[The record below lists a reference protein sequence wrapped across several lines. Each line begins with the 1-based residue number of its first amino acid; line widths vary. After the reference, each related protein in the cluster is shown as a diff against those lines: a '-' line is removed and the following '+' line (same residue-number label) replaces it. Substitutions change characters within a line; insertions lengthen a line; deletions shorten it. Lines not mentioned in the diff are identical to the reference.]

1 MPNDGKAGR
10 GLKLEAGL
18 VIAIEPWFMAGG
30 RDSYRVDQD
39 GWTLRS
45 GDGSRAAHVEH
56 TVAITPDGPRD
67 PDGTVILTAL

>member
-1 MPNDGKAGR
+1 GR
-10 GLKLEAGL
+10 GLKLSPGL

-30 RDSYRVDQD
+30 QDSYRVDQD

-56 TVAITPDGPRD
+56 TVAVTESGPL
-67 PDGTVILTAL
+67 ILTRP